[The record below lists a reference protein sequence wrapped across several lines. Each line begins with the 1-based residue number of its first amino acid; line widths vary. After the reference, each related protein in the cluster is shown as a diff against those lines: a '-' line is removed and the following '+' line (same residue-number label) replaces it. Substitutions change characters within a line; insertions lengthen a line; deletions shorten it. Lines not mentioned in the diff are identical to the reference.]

1 MQTEE
6 KQAVLDLV
14 AEAHS
19 RVEQAYLENLAA
31 KGTPAY
37 TQKRRLL
44 LADLSLHLV
53 QAALKGDE
61 LSKKHLQRSLFSVL
75 TISDE
80 FIPEAGLKETAQR
93 LVNETETNTAGT

>member
-1 MQTEE
+1 MQTEG
-6 KQAVLDLV
+6 KQAVLNLV

-19 RVEQAYLENLAA
+19 RVEQAYLEDLAP

-37 TQKRRLL
+37 AQKRRLL

-61 LSKKHLQRSLFSVL
+61 LSKQHLKRYLFSVL
-75 TISDE
+75 TLADE
-80 FIPEAGLKETAQR
+80 FIPEAGLKDTAQR
-93 LVNETETNTAGT
+93 LVNETETKEI